1 MYRTYRAVT
10 HRYCSTEGSASNRN
24 KIILRFFTQIFYPKR
39 FIGAALR
46 FRYVLQLNSGEP
58 IAMVTELNC
67 GKRIYP
73 VTNRILWPVMAGMAL
88 SACGGGPPKSDLTM
102 EQFASCKKAGGSFY
116 KNECQGK
123 TVILTAIVGRHSS
136 DGVNMSVRESCDSS
150 EKVFS
155 VDAQN
160 LDYDYS
166 KENDGRCVQ
175 VFAEIGKAN
184 FVTPDITVKKT
195 VWKETEEEVSQRLAA
210 EKAKAEETA
219 RVKAEE
225 ERLKKEAEAAL
236 LEENKSNAKW
246 LSDKYSITAGVA
258 CRSLVERLAKYDFE
272 WTDGWLETKFPSYL
286 TSTKAPYILTVS
298 GDKIK
303 FQNGFGAWQRQSYYC
318 DYDVKNGQALQAY
331 VR

>member
-1 MYRTYRAVT
+1 M
-10 HRYCSTEGSASNRN
+10 N
-24 KIILRFFTQIFYPKR
+24 KILF
-39 FIGAALR
+39 
-46 FRYVLQLNSGEP
+46 
-58 IAMVTELNC
+58 
-67 GKRIYP
+67 
-73 VTNRILWPVMAGMAL
+73 PVMACVAL
-88 SACGGGPPKSDLTM
+88 SACGGGPPKPDLTM
-102 EQFASCKKAGGSFY
+102 EQFASCKKTGGSVY

-123 TVILTAIVGRHSS
+123 TVLLTAIVERHSS
-136 DGVNMSVRESCDSS
+136 DGVNMSVRQSCDSG
-150 EKVFS
+150 ERVFS

-160 LDYDYS
+160 LDYDYA

-195 VWKETEEEVSQRLAA
+195 VWKETEEELSQRLAA
-210 EKAKAEETA
+210 EKAKAEEEA
-219 RVKAEE
+219 RIKAEE

-236 LEENKSNAKW
+236 LEKNKTNAKW
-246 LSDKYSITAGVA
+246 LSDKYSIAAGVA

-318 DYDVKNGQALQAY
+318 DYDVKNAQALQAY